1 MKDLIR
7 LFEFELKRNI
17 KNYIFIIICCC
28 SFVILNIVKI

>member
-17 KNYIFIIICCC
+17 KNYIFIIIFI
-28 SFVILNIVKI
+28 SNFGLFA

>member
-17 KNYIFIIICCC
+17 KNYIFITKLYM
-28 SFVILNIVKI
+28 SF

>member
-17 KNYIFIIICCC
+17 KNYIFINKLYM
-28 SFVILNIVKI
+28 SF